1 MEGVGDHGCEYMT
14 GGIAVV
20 LGTTGRNFC
29 GVWGSVAYV
38 YDADGTFASKVNR
51 EMVDLYALDETSGD
65 EVLEELLKKHLNYT
79 DSEKAKFILE
89 HWQTEREKFVKV
101 YPREYHHIKN
111 VEEDLAK
118 TGLSGEAL
126 TMTTFKKVTEVS

>member
-1 MEGVGDHGCEYMT
+1 MT
-14 GGIAVV
+14 GGLAVI
-20 LGTTGRNFC
+20 LGTTGRNFAA
-29 GVWGSVAYV
+29 GMSGGLAYV

-51 EMVDLYALDETSGD
+51 EMVDLYRLDETSGD
-65 EVLEELLKKHLNYT
+65 EALEELLKKHLIYT
-79 DSEKAKFILE
+79 DSAKAEYILE
-89 HWQTEREKFVKV
+89 HWKSECEKFVKV

-111 VEEDLAK
+111 IEEDLAK